1 MSGCFFMRRGMR
13 DIFTTIVF
21 IARNTISVRRR
32 ETILR
37 SFIDEPATYLVFVH
51 IVKNVR

>member
-1 MSGCFFMRRGMR
+1 MSGCSFTHRGMHN
-13 DIFTTIVF
+13 IFGSIAS